1 MHLLVLVYFL
11 FRSLQRILLLGF
23 ILLLLLLLL
32 LLWLQR
38 WWLFAASRSLFRSYP
53 SFLLALVVP
62 RRNAHECCDGAT
74 GQEFLFDDNLKEK
87 NRGKEEQ
94 NQEL

>member
-1 MHLLVLVYFL
+1 MHLLVLV
-11 FRSLQRILLLGF
+11 
-23 ILLLLLLLL
+23 
-32 LLWLQR
+32 
-38 WWLFAASRSLFRSYP
+38 YP